1 MATLGDRQANWSRLR
16 EAGARPDLLV
26 VGGGITGAGIL
37 REAARLGLDAVLVEQ
52 ADFAWGTSS
61 RSSRMVHGGLRY
73 ILLGDI
79 ALTRHSA
86 IERERLI
93 REAPGLVERLR
104 YLIPVRKGRQP
115 GRLALGLL
123 LWLYERLAGV
133 QSRGWMD
140 MPALAA
146 CVPGIRREGI
156 VGAGFY
162 SDAITDDARLTLRV
176 LQEACREGA
185 RALNYVQAVSLL
197 RDAAGEVRGVE
208 LQDRLGGERITVE
221 ARAVVNATGAWV
233 DELRESVAGER
244 TIRRLRGSHILLRP
258 GLLPLSDALTLF
270 HPRDQR
276 TTFVYP
282 WEGHTVIGT
291 TDLDHGI
298 PLSEEPAITRPELEY
313 LLALAREMF
322 PQVPVGEEDIV
333 SSWAGVRPVISSDP
347 HKDPS
352 KETRDHRIWV
362 DRRLLS
368 VSGGKLT
375 TFRLIARDVLRRLAP
390 LLPELRPGSDEA
402 PVFAA
407 PRIRAGDLPLA
418 DAARARRLLGRY
430 GEEALALLAA
440 SPDAEHAELPGAGC
454 SLAELRWSCRNEQ
467 VQHLDDLLLRRSPL
481 GSIAPGGGEALFETI
496 GTLCRAELGWDEARW
511 AGELARYR
519 AIWSRS
525 RALPP

>member
-1 MATLGDRQANWSRLR
+1 MATLGDRQANWARLR
-16 EAGARPDLLV
+16 EGSVRPDLLV

-104 YLIPVRKGRQP
+104 YLIPVRRGRQP
-115 GRLALGLL
+115 GRFALGLL

-133 QSRGWMD
+133 RSRGWLD
-140 MPALAA
+140 ARALAA
-146 CVPGIRREGI
+146 QVPGIRTEDL

-162 SDAITDDARLTLRV
+162 TDAITDDARLTLRV
-176 LQEACREGA
+176 LQEACRDGA
-185 RALNYVQAVSLL
+185 RVLNYVQAASLL
-197 RDAAGEVRGVE
+197 RDGEGDVRGVE
-208 LQDRLGGERITVE
+208 LQDRVSGERIRVE

-233 DELRESVAGER
+233 DELREAVAGER

-258 GLLPLSDALTLF
+258 GLLPLRDALTLF
-270 HPRDQR
+270 HPRDRR
-276 TTFVYP
+276 TTFIYP
-282 WEGHTVIGT
+282 WEGHTVLGT

-298 PLSEEPAITRPELEY
+298 ALDEEPAITRPELEY
-313 LLALAREMF
+313 LLALAQDTF
-322 PQVPVGEEDIV
+322 PDARIDEADIV

-347 HKDPS
+347 RKDPS
-352 KETRDHRIWV
+352 KETRDHRIWL

-390 LLPELRPGSDEA
+390 LLGGLPLAADEA
-402 PVFAA
+402 PVFPALRLSAA
-407 PRIRAGDLPLA
+407 DLPV
-418 DAARARRLLGRY
+418 DAARARRLLGRF
-430 GEEALALLAA
+430 GDEAAQLLAA
-440 SPDAEHAELPGAGC
+440 SPVAEQAELPGTGA

-481 GSIAPGGGEALFETI
+481 GSVSSGGGETQFEAI
-496 GTLCRAELGWDEARW
+496 GALCRAELGWSEARW
-511 AGELARYR
+511 TEELARYR
-519 AIWSRS
+519 AIWA
-525 RALPP
+525 RARTLPT

>member
-1 MATLGDRQANWSRLR
+1 MATLGDRQLNWARLR
-16 EAGARPDLLV
+16 EGRARPDLLV

-104 YLIPVRKGRQP
+104 YLIPVRSGRQP

-123 LWLYERLAGV
+123 LWLYEVLAGV
-133 QSRGWMD
+133 RSRGWLD
-140 MPALAA
+140 RRALAE
-146 CVPGIRREGI
+146 CVPGIRQEGI
-156 VGAGFY
+156 TGAGFY
-162 SDAITDDARLTLRV
+162 TDAITDDARLTLRV
-176 LQEACREGA
+176 LQQACREGA
-185 RALNYVQAVSLL
+185 RVLNYVHAVSLL
-197 RDAAGEVRGVE
+197 RDDSGDVRGVT
-208 LQDRLGGERITVE
+208 LQDRLSGERITVE

-244 TIRRLRGSHILLRP
+244 TIRRLRGSHIMLRP
-258 GLLPLSDALTLF
+258 GLLPLADALTLF
-270 HPRDQR
+270 HPEDRR
-276 TTFVYP
+276 TTFIYP
-282 WEGHTVIGT
+282 WQGHTVIGT

-298 PLSEEPAITRPELEY
+298 PLDEEPAITRRELDY

-322 PQVPVGEEDIV
+322 PGERIDEEDIV

-347 HKDPS
+347 RKDPS
-352 KETRDHRIWV
+352 KETRDHRIWL

-390 LLPELRPGSDEA
+390 LLDGLQLAADEA
-402 PVFAA
+402 PVFPPLRLSAA
-407 PRIRAGDLPLA
+407 DLPV
-418 DAARARRLLGRY
+418 DAARARRLLGRF
-430 GEEALALLAA
+430 GEEAAALLAVA
-440 SPDAEHAELPGAGC
+440 ADGEREELPGTGS

-481 GSIAPGGGEALFETI
+481 GSLSPRGGEAYFGLIEA
-496 GTLCRAELGWDEARW
+496 LCRDELGWSAARW
-511 AGELARYR
+511 TEELQRYR
-519 AIWSRS
+519 GIWSQSRS
-525 RALPP
+525 LPA

>member
-1 MATLGDRQANWSRLR
+1 MATLGDRQANWARLR
-16 EAGARPDLLV
+16 EARTRPDLLI

-104 YLIPVRKGRQP
+104 YLIPVRSGRQP
-115 GRLALGLL
+115 GRLALALL
-123 LWLYERLAGV
+123 LWLYEALAGV
-133 QSRGWMD
+133 RTRGWLD
-140 MPALAA
+140 RRALAA
-146 CVPGIRREGI
+146 RVPGIREEGI
-156 VGAGFY
+156 PGAAFY
-162 SDAITDDARLTLRV
+162 TDAVTDDARLTLRV
-176 LQEACREGA
+176 LQQACSEGA
-185 RALNYVQAVSLL
+185 RVLNYVQAVSLL
-197 RDAAGEVRGVE
+197 RDAAGDVCGVT
-208 LQDRLGGERITVE
+208 LQDRPSGERIAVE

-233 DELRESVAGER
+233 DELRESVARER

-258 GLLPLSDALTLF
+258 GLLPLADALTLF
-270 HPRDQR
+270 HPEDRR
-276 TTFVYP
+276 TTFIYP
-282 WEGHTVIGT
+282 WEGHTVVGT

-298 PLSEEPAITRPELEY
+298 PLDEEPAITRHELDY

-322 PQVPVGEEDIV
+322 PGERIGEEDIV

-347 HKDPS
+347 RKDPS
-352 KETRDHRIWV
+352 KETRDHRIWL

-375 TFRLIARDVLRRLAP
+375 TFRLIARDVLRRLSP
-390 LLPELRPGSDEA
+390 LLGGLPLAADEA
-402 PVFAA
+402 PVFPPVPLLPA
-407 PRIRAGDLPLA
+407 DLPVGP
-418 DAARARRLLGRY
+418 ARARRLLGRF
-430 GEEALALLAA
+430 GEEAAALLAA
-440 SPDAEHAELPGAGC
+440 ASDGEHEELPGAGC

-481 GSIAPGGGEALFETI
+481 GSLSPRGGEAHFGLI
-496 GTLCRAELGWDEARW
+496 GALCRDELGWSEARW
-511 AGELARYR
+511 TEELARYR
-519 AIWSRS
+519 GIWSQSRS
-525 RALPP
+525 LPA